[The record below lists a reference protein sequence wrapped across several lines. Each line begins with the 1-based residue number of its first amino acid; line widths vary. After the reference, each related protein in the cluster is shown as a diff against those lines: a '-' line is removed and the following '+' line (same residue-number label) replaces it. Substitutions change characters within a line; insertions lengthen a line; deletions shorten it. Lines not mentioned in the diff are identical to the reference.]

1 MPQSLVGRTLPAEA
15 PEQAL
20 TLTSALLVW
29 LFLLHGI
36 LAQAAGQSQSLQ
48 LLLQCKLH
56 PLCPVAKSAGTSC
69 PHSHITFACYVM
81 SRPSTFAK
89 EKKNPCF
96 CSLLNSWCWK
106 STGHME
112 PLGEGF
118 LSGEARPEHQIS
130 VIMSSQNVTEATSG
144 ACRTEC
150 SAVSEHRA

>member
-1 MPQSLVGRTLPAEA
+1 MPCRTLPAEA
-15 PEQAL
+15 PDQAPN
-20 TLTSALLVW
+20 LTSGLLVW

-48 LLLQCKLH
+48 LLLPCKLH
-56 PLCPVAKSAGTSC
+56 PLCPVAKSVGTSC

-81 SRPSTFAK
+81 SAFAK
-89 EKKNPCF
+89 EKKNLCF

-118 LSGEARPEHQIS
+118 LSREARPEHQIS

-144 ACRTEC
+144 VCRTEC
-150 SAVSEHRA
+150 SDMSQHRA